1 MKKSFSCTE
10 FACKV
15 IALIFMIIDHVHTYL
30 AVGPAWIS
38 LLPRFVA
45 PLFVYFLVEGFYHTR
60 NWKKYFQR
68 IFTFALIML
77 AGNMAINYT
86 FHSVN
91 YATGEMDFY
100 ALQQGNN
107 IFLTLAVYLLI
118 LKLLQLSQSSKGI
131 KKCAPILGAGTLSIL
146 SLPFCEGSIYL
157 LPLLFVFYFGYNR
170 KKIAY
175 IGIAIWSFLLFIKA
189 FLSYYSGGT
198 GISLFS
204 TLCFDSEWA
213 MIAVIL
219 PIYLY
224 SGERGNNSKAA
235 KWLFYVVYPAHL
247 WILMILSKIMR

>member
-1 MKKSFSCTE
+1 MVRRQETSDLKHLTYQE
-10 FACKV
+10 V
-15 IALIFMIIDHVHTYL
+15 IYTPPICYANQIFQ
-30 AVGPAWIS
+30 IS
-38 LLPRFVA
+38 LMILKGP
-45 PLFVYFLVEGFYHTR
+45 FLDER
-60 NWKKYFQR
+60 S
-68 IFTFALIML
+68 TFALIML

-224 SGERGNNSKAA
+224 SGERGNNSKAT
-235 KWLFYVVYPAHL
+235 KWLFYAVYPAHL

>member
-68 IFTFALIML
+68 IFTFALVML

-118 LKLLQLSQSSKGI
+118 LKLLQF
-131 KKCAPILGAGTLSIL
+131 L

-224 SGERGNNSKAA
+224 SGKRGNNSKAA

>member
-1 MKKSFSCTE
+1 MVRRQETSDLKHLTYQE
-10 FACKV
+10 V
-15 IALIFMIIDHVHTYL
+15 IYTPPICYANQIFQ
-30 AVGPAWIS
+30 IS
-38 LLPRFVA
+38 LMILKGP
-45 PLFVYFLVEGFYHTR
+45 FLDER
-60 NWKKYFQR
+60 S
-68 IFTFALIML
+68 TFALIML

-170 KKIAY
+170 KKFAY